1 MGREKSVPK
10 KELVAWPKP
19 VPSSTN
25 GNFNFL
31 SISFVRKRS
40 HIAGTAAMSGFGS
53 DFALSIAVIIV
64 NRPYVS

>member
-1 MGREKSVPK
+1 MGREESVLK

-19 VPSSTN
+19 VPSSSN

-40 HIAGTAAMSGFGS
+40 HIADTAVMIGFGS
-53 DFALSIAVIIV
+53 DFA
-64 NRPYVS
+64 